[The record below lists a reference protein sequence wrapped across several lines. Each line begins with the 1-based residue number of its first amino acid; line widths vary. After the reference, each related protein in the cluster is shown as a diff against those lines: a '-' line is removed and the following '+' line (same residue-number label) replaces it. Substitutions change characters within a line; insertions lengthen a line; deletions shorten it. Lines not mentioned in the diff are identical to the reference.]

1 MSILTNNEQGSDKRI
16 SRIFVSIM
24 MIVVIIVI
32 ITVAMTLIVLIMIT
46 EYIVDL
52 AC

>member
-1 MSILTNNEQGSDKRI
+1 MIDNAQASDKRI

-24 MIVVIIVI
+24 MIVLIIVI
-32 ITVAMTLIVLIMIT
+32 ITVVMILIVMIMIT